1 VARKKRS
8 AAKDKI
14 ATAKPQLRRAGGE
27 AELQR
32 QPQPQPKRDSASG
45 PASHEQRAGA
55 WNDWA
60 RALLLV
66 ALVFGA
72 YWPAVQGGWVW
83 DDDDYV
89 TRNSTLRSLA
99 GLWDIWFRP
108 GATPQ
113 YYPLVHTTFWLEYR
127 LWGLWAPGF
136 HFTNVALHALSALLL
151 WRTFLTLN
159 LPGAFWAA
167 ALWALHP
174 VAVESV
180 AWVTERKNTLSGL
193 FFLAASYVAL
203 RSGAAGSAWQGSRY
217 AASLVLYVLA
227 LLSKTVTATWPIS
240 LALVWWAGSRSLGR
254 ERLVRLLPAL
264 MIGAALASVTVL
276 MERHHV
282 GAVGADWN
290 LTFLQRL
297 LIASRALWFYLG
309 KLLWPFDLTFIY
321 PRWEVPAPAPSDFVW
336 LAACAFAAAVLAA
349 AVRWVGRWPLAAAL
363 YFAVSLGPALGFVN
377 VFPMRYSF
385 VADHYQ
391 YLASIGPLSLLVCGS
406 AALWQA
412 LRWRGGAAPVALRR
426 AARAAAPALA
436 LSLAALTWSQAH
448 IYRDVEALWHDTLR
462 KNPRAWMAHNNL
474 GLLLLERNELR
485 AAEQHFEQ
493 ALAVKTDDSF
503 AMNNLG
509 LVYARRG
516 ELQRAAEWFARA
528 VQIDPTQA
536 EAANNLGNVFAQT
549 GQ

>member
-1 VARKKRS
+1 
-8 AAKDKI
+8 
-14 ATAKPQLRRAGGE
+14 
-27 AELQR
+27 
-32 QPQPQPKRDSASG
+32 
-45 PASHEQRAGA
+45 
-55 WNDWA
+55 
-60 RALLLV
+60 
-66 ALVFGA
+66 
-72 YWPAVQGGWVW
+72 
-83 DDDDYV
+83 
-89 TRNSTLRSLA
+89 
-99 GLWDIWFRP
+99 
-108 GATPQ
+108 
-113 YYPLVHTTFWLEYR
+113 
-127 LWGLWAPGF
+127 
-136 HFTNVALHALSALLL
+136 LL

-180 AWVTERKNTLSGL
+180 AWVTERKNTLSGV

-217 AASLVLYVLA
+217 AASLLLYVLA

-240 LALVWWAGSRSLGR
+240 LALVWWAGSRSLRR

-309 KLLWPFDLTFIY
+309 KLLWPFDLAFIY

-426 AARAAAPALA
+426 AARAAAPVLA

-448 IYRDVEALWHDTLR
+448 IYRDVETLWRDTLR

-493 ALAVKTDDSF
+493 ALAVKADDSF

-549 GQ
+549 GQWESAEAAFRLALQRRPAYAEAWNNLGNVLAYRGRSDEAVQAYERAAALDPDYVTAFVNLARVLAANGRHQEALVWVERALQLEPDNESARDLRAELRAHRER